1 MGNGKPIFYDEERRR
16 WRRTRRVM
24 EIAGALFAFVLIV
37 FIIDIFRN
45 PDLGAS
51 LLPDRHPIRHAIR
64 QAKPAKV
71 TPVRQGR
78 NKRVAAS
85 ASSPTIMTR
94 CALHFTRTAIPPD
107 SLRCRLTTKKSTC
120 SFPKA

>member
-24 EIAGALFAFVLIV
+24 EIAGALFAFVLVV
-37 FIIDIFRN
+37 FIVDIFRN

-64 QAKPAKV
+64 QSQA
-71 TPVRQGR
+71 RQSYAG
-78 NKRVAAS
+78 AAR
-85 ASSPTIMTR
+85 PQETCRGTWQ
-94 CALHFTRTAIPPD
+94 TARP
-107 SLRCRLTTKKSTC
+107 L
-120 SFPKA
+120 

>member
-24 EIAGALFAFVLIV
+24 EIAGALFAFVLVV
-37 FIIDIFRN
+37 FIVDIFRN

-64 QAKPAKV
+64 QSKPAKV
-71 TPVRQGR
+71 RRCG
-78 NKRVAAS
+78 KAAKN
-85 ASSPTIMTR
+85 ASPAWANSPSIMTR
-94 CALHFTRTAIPPD
+94 CAPHFTRMGIPPD
-107 SLRCRLTTKKSTC
+107 LLRCRRI
-120 SFPKA
+120 